1 MSLYKYF
8 KKTTGDE
15 AFLPDPSGPL
25 STKVPSSTIAMAN
38 KEVMKV
44 LGSTNEES
52 NLARANRGQYESF
65 TPVEKATIAKYAI
78 EIGVTKAISKLE
90 HES

>member
-15 AFLPDPSGPL
+15 AILPDPSGPL
-25 STKVPSSTIAMAN
+25 STKVPSLTIAMAN

-44 LGSTNEES
+44 LGSTNKES
-52 NLARANRGQYESF
+52 NPAQASHGQYESF
-65 TPVEKATIAKYAI
+65 TPVE
-78 EIGVTKAISKLE
+78 
-90 HES
+90 

>member
-15 AFLPDPSGPL
+15 AFLPDPSGSL

-44 LGSTNEES
+44 LGSTNKES
-52 NLARANRGQYESF
+52 NLAWASRGQYESF
-65 TPVEKATIAKYAI
+65 TPVEKATIAKYAMDLMHQND
-78 EIGVTKAISKLE
+78 SN
-90 HES
+90 